1 MKTLKFASALALS
14 VTLLASCDFFNAP
27 THDDKASTTTE
38 IDSLSTAEK
47 PEEKIADVEAKT
59 EIDSTVEVKN
69 KEEEK
74 SKESKT
80 EIAK

>member
-1 MKTLKFASALALS
+1 MKTLKLASVLALS

-27 THDDKASTTTE
+27 THDDKATTTE